1 ERIVEEIGARI
12 GPAAAEAEAAL
23 RAMDASAAAAR
34 QAYLELLF
42 KLLDRFVEV
51 LSSDESAAW
60 ARIIVR
66 EQQEPSPAFDLLYDR
81 LQGRLLAQLAALVA
95 RVRGHATPTAN
106 DRVIVL
112 TIIGQALIFRVAR
125 ATALRFTGWGR
136 LDARQ
141 TARIKNVLR
150 RTVAASLTEA
160 GRDAYADCRRGAG
173 AGGRCCRILVAGRAA
188 RRRRAVDALRQRRYP
203 RGQARIP
210 RRRAARRDVF
220 RGGRPCRGGRVARG
234 ARRQA
239 VPRSA
244 ARRESACRDR
254 RGTAD
259 ARASGQPA
267 RGDRAG
273 RGERRRSA
281 RRAA

>member
-1 ERIVEEIGARI
+1 MALKSSVRRTNAKRLRKTQRGGAARPVGIRGSRGTTTRDAFVEAGIRVFGRDGYLAATTKAIGREARANPALISYYFGGKEGLYRVVVERIVEEIGARI

-81 LQGRLLAQLAALVA
+81 LQGRLLAQLAVLVA

-112 TIIGQALIFRVAR
+112 TIIGQALILRVAR

-160 GRDAYADCRRGAG
+160 GRDA
-173 AGGRCCRILVAGRAA
+173 
-188 RRRRAVDALRQRRYP
+188 
-203 RGQARIP
+203 
-210 RRRAARRDVF
+210 
-220 RGGRPCRGGRVARG
+220 
-234 ARRQA
+234 
-239 VPRSA
+239 
-244 ARRESACRDR
+244 
-254 RGTAD
+254 
-259 ARASGQPA
+259 
-267 RGDRAG
+267 
-273 RGERRRSA
+273 
-281 RRAA
+281 